1 MVGLKL
7 WPSSTGWA
15 MQQFFELHVT
25 HMPEHEVFVIIAKF
39 IANFTDQTLAFIHTA
54 ETQHGNLH
62 AAVYTNYKV
71 YMTGDR
77 SPPLIT

>member
-15 MQQFFELHVT
+15 MQQFFEL
-25 HMPEHEVFVIIAKF
+25 VIIEEF
-39 IANFTDQTLAFIHTA
+39 IANFADQTLAFIHTA

-71 YMTGDR
+71 YMTRDR

>member
-1 MVGLKL
+1 
-7 WPSSTGWA
+7 
-15 MQQFFELHVT
+15 
-25 HMPEHEVFVIIAKF
+25 VIIAKF